1 MNKTFSIKIQMRNEN
16 FEHNCLIQSHID
28 EFECDSIHDRRIVIQ
43 NSESIHHFDSLI
55 NCEFEND
62 FHFDFAEHRH
72 CVSRI
77 DSNIDLSRDDS
88 RIVIQSRIDFEH
100 LNSDSDDFLVMIR
113 IDECEKH
120 MQRMI
125 EIDEDNDRDV

>member
-1 MNKTFSIKIQMRNEN
+1 VLTLLNKIFLRKQMIEMRDAN

-28 EFECDSIHDRRIVIQ
+28 GFECDSIRDRRM
-43 NSESIHHFDSLI
+43 SIHRFDNLI

-72 CVSRI
+72 CVPRI
-77 DSNIDLSRDDS
+77 DSNIDSSRDDS

-100 LNSDSDDFLVMIR
+100 LNSDSDDFLVMAR
-113 IDECEKH
+113 IDECKKQ
-120 MQRMI
+120 MQMMR
-125 EIDEDNDRDV
+125 RL

>member
-1 MNKTFSIKIQMRNEN
+1 MLTLLNKTFRVQVQMRDEN
-16 FEHNCLIQSHID
+16 FEHNCVIQNHID
-28 EFECDSIHDRRIVIQ
+28 EFECDSIRDSLRIVIQ
-43 NSESIHHFDSLI
+43 NSDIHLEDLI

-77 DSNIDLSRDDS
+77 DSSIDSNRDDP

-113 IDECEKH
+113 IDECKRQ
-120 MQRMI
+120 MQMMR
-125 EIDEDNDRDV
+125 RL

>member
-1 MNKTFSIKIQMRNEN
+1 MLTLLNKTFSIEIRMRNEN
-16 FEHNCLIQSHID
+16 FEHNCSIQNHID
-28 EFECDSIHDRRIVIQ
+28 EFECDSIRDRRIVIQ
-43 NSESIHHFDSLI
+43 NFENIHHFDSLI

-77 DSNIDLSRDDS
+77 DSSIDSDRDDP

-100 LNSDSDDFLVMIR
+100 LNSDFDDFSVIR
-113 IDECEKH
+113 IDECER
-120 MQRMI
+120 QLRRI
-125 EIDEDNDRDV
+125 RRL